1 MDNFC
6 HNFLYVN
13 SYECNKQP
21 NIIFDGR
28 EFSILFQTSP
38 ASFFLRISCQL
49 FFPRV
54 TFPMDA
60 LKINALNCSFFE
72 LKSTKTNKVSQKR
85 KDRVTSGVSK
95 SKIPPYREII
105 EKPLVYF

>member
-13 SYECNKQP
+13 SYESNKQP
-21 NIIFDGR
+21 IRIFDVR
-28 EFSILFQTSP
+28 EFLILFQTSP

-49 FFPRV
+49 FLPRI

-60 LKINALNCSFFE
+60 LKINAVNCSLFE
-72 LKSTKTNKVSQKR
+72 LKSTKTGSLPETKR
-85 KDRVTSGVSK
+85 SS
-95 SKIPPYREII
+95 
-105 EKPLVYF
+105 YFWCF

>member
-1 MDNFC
+1 MDPSPNVSLLLRVIGEEYC
-6 HNFLYVN
+6 VN
-13 SYECNKQP
+13 SNKQP
-21 NIIFDGR
+21 IIIFDVR

-38 ASFFLRISCQL
+38 ASYFLKISCQL

-72 LKSTKTNKVSQKR
+72 LKSTKTDKLSQKR

-95 SKIPPYREII
+95 SKIPP
-105 EKPLVYF
+105 